1 MTLAFGA
8 PWALAGLAALAV
20 PLLLHLERRRT
31 PRLLPFAALR
41 WLGRA
46 RPARRT
52 PRLVEAALLALRLAL
67 FAAVVL
73 WLAAPRLE
81 GWTEAPR
88 DVLLVAPGAA
98 VPALP
103 APPREAYWLAPG
115 FPPLA
120 APMPEGGP
128 SASLLR
134 EFDAALAPQDALA
147 VRVPREFDGLDAS
160 ALELGRTVDWQ
171 VVAGASPASVASP
184 AAPRRVAVRHAAPDE
199 PALAFVRAAAAA
211 WNAAQPG
218 AMQVDIAPAGTPLP
232 PAVDAVLWFG
242 DAPDAASLA
251 RLRDGA
257 TLLQVPGVAATQ
269 DEADAPDI
277 VVGEPQREGRGWRR
291 RAPQAWNPSTSPS
304 LFDAG
309 FPAQL
314 KAWLSAPPDA
324 PTRAHAADVAPSR
337 GAPSLVP
344 PKPLQPALAWLIAA
358 LFLLERAW
366 ANGRRLGRP
375 A

>member
-20 PLLLHLERRRT
+20 PLLLHLQRRRT
-31 PRLLPFAALR
+31 PRVLPFAALR

-52 PRLVEAALLALRLAL
+52 PRLVEAGLLALRLAL
-67 FAAVVL
+67 VAAVVL

-81 GWTEAPR
+81 GRLAAPR
-88 DVLLVAPGAA
+88 DVLLVAPGAS
-98 VPALP
+98 VPAPP

-120 APMPEGGP
+120 SPMPHGGP
-128 SASLLR
+128 TASLLR

-147 VRVPREFDGLDAS
+147 VRVPRELDGLDAQ
-160 ALELGRTVDWQ
+160 ALALGRKVDWQ
-171 VVAGASPASVASP
+171 VVEGASPSRAAPP
-184 AAPRRVAVRHAAPDE
+184 AAARRIAVRHAAPDE

-211 WNAAQPG
+211 WETTQPG

-242 DAPDAASLA
+242 DTPDADTLA

-257 TLLQVPGVAATQ
+257 TLLQVPGAAAPQ
-269 DEADAPDI
+269 ARAEAPGSE
-277 VVGEPQREGRGWRR
+277 VGEPRREGRGWHR
-291 RAPQAWNPSTSPS
+291 RAVQAWRPSTSPW

-309 FPAQL
+309 FPAGLQ
-314 KAWLSAPPDA
+314 AWLSAPPAA
-324 PTRAHAADVAPSR
+324 PTRALAAGVAP
-337 GAPSLVP
+337 APGTPSPAP
-344 PKPLQPALAWLIAA
+344 PTPLQPALAWLIAA